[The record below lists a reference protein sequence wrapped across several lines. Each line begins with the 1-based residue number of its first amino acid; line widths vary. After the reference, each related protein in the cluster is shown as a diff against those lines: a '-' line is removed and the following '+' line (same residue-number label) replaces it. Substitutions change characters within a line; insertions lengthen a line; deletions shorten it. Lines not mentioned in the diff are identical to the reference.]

1 MTFHLSSTP
10 FKRHKCQTLASG
22 CHGFKPLYRVVPGK
36 KTHSSRPVCLF
47 TLDQFPKGVDST
59 RMEQVNTD
67 RSYVDGCVAAG
78 GYHDNG
84 GTRQHSG
91 FSIRLLKSRSSS
103 VDKLGFPNLNLQIT
117 IVLVAVG
124 AAGKLQRCRKEK
136 RPKEKKQNSEAGMAA
151 AARRVHGRLQRAHA
165 DICETVIITRL

>member
-1 MTFHLSSTP
+1 MVSN
-10 FKRHKCQTLASG
+10 R
-22 CHGFKPLYRVVPGK
+22 YRAVPGK
-36 KTHSSRPVCLF
+36 KTHSRPVCLF

-59 RMEQVNTD
+59 RLEQVNTD
-67 RSYVDGCVAAG
+67 CSYVDGCVAAG
-78 GYHDNG
+78 GYHDNR

-103 VDKLGFPNLNLQIT
+103 VDELGFPNLNLQIT

-124 AAGKLQRCRKEK
+124 AAEKLQRCRKEK
-136 RPKEKKQNSEAGMAA
+136 RPKEKKPNSGAGMAA